1 MNGLETTS
9 SEVNETYAEVS
20 DDTSS
25 IECVDDVEP
34 IELNDSDFSDIETE
48 ETIEVFELDST
59 EPIENCESSYSNNTE
74 SDIEVFNLDE
84 PNNDTVEASEK
95 YTETETEELNLS
107 EENTETDSL
116 SANETFMQERANI
129 DRVSQY
135 YAEHN
140 YSQGDFETYSKDPEW
155 QSLIKQAYP
164 DYELPDEL
172 VDTAGE
178 NVDAVQEEFSEIRNN
193 LLDDFENMGIAY
205 KGIDNISFEK
215 SVEIRDAIQ
224 EMQDKYPEIKDLLK
238 EVEITDELED
248 GTYATTGP
256 RIINNQLAARILI
269 NQREFT
275 ENLEQKLND
284 YKEKGFFAGEGADA
298 VIKHENGHILQ
309 LKLDAMSQGI
319 ESDNYITG
327 EVYREKY
334 NAMIDDWKSNQHT
347 DIILDNALENLSLSH
362 DDISRELSMYA
373 NVNSAEALAEAV
385 SEVNTS
391 DNPRRLATEIVK
403 EYEKLKSEMEE
414 KQC

>member
-9 SEVNETYAEVS
+9 SEVNETYSEVS

-84 PNNDTVEASEK
+84 PNNDTVEASEE
-95 YTETETEELNLS
+95 YTETETGELNLS

-193 LLDDFENMGIAY
+193 LLDDFENMGIEY

-334 NAMIDDWKSNQHT
+334 NAMIDDWKSNKHT

-362 DDISRELSMYA
+362 DDIPRELSMYA

>member
-9 SEVNETYAEVS
+9 SEVNETYSEVS

-84 PNNDTVEASEK
+84 PNNDTVEASEE
-95 YTETETEELNLS
+95 YTETETGELNLS

-193 LLDDFENMGIAY
+193 LLDDFENMGIEY

-275 ENLEQKLND
+275 ENLEQKLID

-334 NAMIDDWKSNQHT
+334 NAMIDDWKSNKHT
-347 DIILDNALENLSLSH
+347 DIILDNALENLS
-362 DDISRELSMYA
+362 
-373 NVNSAEALAEAV
+373 
-385 SEVNTS
+385 
-391 DNPRRLATEIVK
+391 
-403 EYEKLKSEMEE
+403 
-414 KQC
+414 